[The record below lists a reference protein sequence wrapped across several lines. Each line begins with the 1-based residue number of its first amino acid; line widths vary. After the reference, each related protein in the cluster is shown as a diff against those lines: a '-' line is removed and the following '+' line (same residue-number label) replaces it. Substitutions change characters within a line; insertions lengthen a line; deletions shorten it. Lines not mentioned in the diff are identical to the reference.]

1 MVRFMGGLVIGFI
14 TGSMYST
21 KKLGHEYNEL
31 LDATIEDAK
40 KIKNTASEKVDCIK
54 SKLKK
59 YKDKD
64 QVNDSGDNLDDLATE
79 DNSSVVTPVE

>member
-40 KIKNTASEKVDCIK
+40 KIKNTASEKVNCIK

-59 YKDKD
+59 DKD
-64 QVNDSGDNLDDLATE
+64 QANDSGDNLDDLATE